1 MTDYTE
7 LIAKCE
13 ELLEIIN
20 RLNRSDLNKFISDA
34 ADAIERLQKERDAAV
49 AAVHKQCSTCKRV
62 DFCATDAGQPTL
74 WACVSAAKCNWEWR
88 GVQEVEHEAD

>member
-34 ADAIERLQKERDAAV
+34 ADAIERLQRERDAAI
-49 AAVHKQCSTCKRV
+49 ADLKEDASCDYCKHANPECKEYWNIGEMGLSNLCHG
-62 DFCATDAGQPTL
+62 D
-74 WACVSAAKCNWEWR
+74 NWEWR
-88 GVQEVEHEAD
+88 GLHD